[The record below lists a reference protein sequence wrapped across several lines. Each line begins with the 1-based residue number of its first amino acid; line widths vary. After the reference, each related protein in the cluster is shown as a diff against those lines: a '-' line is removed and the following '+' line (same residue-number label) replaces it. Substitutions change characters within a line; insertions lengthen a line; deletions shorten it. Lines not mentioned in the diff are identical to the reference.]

1 MFTSIISL
9 CCGVWRVRRWRL
21 HRRGVLEALR
31 GVRIHWPVVSSVPF
45 LAHRTHPQ
53 QHCTHGSSCNR
64 VEESKWLSRHN
75 ITTQVADCHKKACVS
90 SCAPGVV
97 VELLNRSGYNSHELA
112 LASPPSSEGEE
123 EKLPPS
129 CEWAHLDIAGT
140 AMYSKQRGCA
150 CHPHPRGNITA
161 THFSVV

>member
-9 CCGVWRVRRWRL
+9 CCAVWRVRRWRL

-64 VEESKWLSRHN
+64 VEESKWFSRYN

-97 VELLNRSGYNSHELA
+97 VEFCSSGYNLHELA
-112 LASPPSSEGEE
+112 LAFFRRLLQKEKKKSFLRAASGHTWTSPARLCTPSSAG
-123 EKLPPS
+123 
-129 CEWAHLDIAGT
+129 AHLIIIPGA
-140 AMYSKQRGCA
+140 
-150 CHPHPRGNITA
+150 I
-161 THFSVV
+161 